1 MGGAERAPSDR
12 PAESKS
18 SVARTTGHD
27 RKTIGS
33 YAATADPEL
42 PRVRLGCAHG
52 GSSRELSS
60 GVSAAGNAST
70 SARRASSSS
79 QAMARNE
86 ERLSASS
93 TRAAP
98 KSDVTRSQRSFIP
111 PASPVARRAPS
122 PNPDPRISGSI
133 RGRWP
138 PPVRSALQQRFDL
151 LMQIH
156 DALNQLDTN
165 LNQAIDA
172 RDALQKAIADGT
184 MTGDQAKKALDDLNR
199 DIDDLV
205 DLKIQSGEGAL
216 VYPGRLRSWLTS
228 IATQVGLAFV
238 PPTPAMVQVADGYIQ
253 DADAGVSRLKAD
265 IAAAHVPITD

>member
-1 MGGAERAPSDR
+1 
-12 PAESKS
+12 
-18 SVARTTGHD
+18 
-27 RKTIGS
+27 
-33 YAATADPEL
+33 
-42 PRVRLGCAHG
+42 
-52 GSSRELSS
+52 
-60 GVSAAGNAST
+60 
-70 SARRASSSS
+70 
-79 QAMARNE
+79 
-86 ERLSASS
+86 
-93 TRAAP
+93 
-98 KSDVTRSQRSFIP
+98 
-111 PASPVARRAPS
+111 
-122 PNPDPRISGSI
+122 
-133 RGRWP
+133 
-138 PPVRSALQQRFDL
+138 
-151 LMQIH
+151 MQIH